1 MAIQCASAA
10 YLGNLAHGAR
20 AVNQK
25 RGARGNANGFSLAGD
40 QNQGTHSPLWLRRL
54 NLLNMTHIPPFHLA
68 FPVRDVQE
76 AREFY
81 VG

>member
-1 MAIQCASAA
+1 MAIECAGAA
-10 YLGNLAHGAR
+10 YLGKPCCWCACCEPKER
-20 AVNQK
+20 
-25 RGARGNANGFSLAGD
+25 RGNANGFSLAGD